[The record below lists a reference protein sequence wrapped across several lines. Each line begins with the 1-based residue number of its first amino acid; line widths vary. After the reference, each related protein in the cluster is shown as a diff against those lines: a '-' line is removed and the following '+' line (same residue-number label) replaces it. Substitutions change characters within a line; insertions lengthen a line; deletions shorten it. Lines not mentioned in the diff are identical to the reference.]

1 MPKQTELEKK
11 IEELSYLRGAKA
23 MIQRRFRVSLPAV
36 FWPDLTQLEAT
47 MARERLMTLE
57 LEREGVDT
65 TEIPTF
71 TDTKWET
78 A

>member
-11 IEELSYLRGAKA
+11 IEELGYLRGAKA
-23 MIQRRFRVSLPAV
+23 QIQRRFRVSLPVV

-47 MARERLMTLE
+47 MARERLATLE
-57 LEREGVDT
+57 LERSGVDT
-65 TEIPTF
+65 TEIPTL
-71 TDTKWET
+71 TDPKWET